1 MTTSLSL
8 RDILGLNNRFHVEI
22 DGIDL
27 GGWGKCQGLE
37 VTFDGK
43 PITQGGVYDHEVYL
57 PGQLKYATI
66 TLERAIN
73 PKDSMAVQGWL
84 AQVVQNWLGAANG
97 SDSGG
102 TGVITLFGPDASP
115 IMKWTLRNVYP
126 SKWTGPKLDATSAGI
141 AMESLAIVHQG
152 FL

>member
-1 MTTSLSL
+1 VSLSL
-8 RDILGLNNRFHVEI
+8 RDILGLNNRFHIEI

-27 GGWGKCQGLE
+27 GGWGKCKGLD

-43 PITQGGVYDHEVYL
+43 PITQGGVYDHEIYL
-57 PGQLKYATI
+57 PGQLKYGTI

-84 AQVVQNWLGAANG
+84 SKMVQNWVYSANG
-97 SDSGG
+97 ADSGG
-102 TGVITLFGPDASP
+102 TAVIKLFGADASP
-115 IMKWTLRNVYP
+115 VMAWTLRNVYP
-126 SKWTGPKLDATSAGI
+126 SKWSGPTLETTTAGI
-141 AMESLAIVHQG
+141 AMEQLAIVHQG